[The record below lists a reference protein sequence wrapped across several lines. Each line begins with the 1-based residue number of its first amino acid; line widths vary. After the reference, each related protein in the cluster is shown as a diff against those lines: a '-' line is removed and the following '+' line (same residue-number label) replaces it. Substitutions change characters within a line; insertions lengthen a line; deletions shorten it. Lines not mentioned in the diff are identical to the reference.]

1 MFHAILYFKVNHRG
15 RFKMKYRVCSLF
27 SGSSGNATYIGND
40 GTHILIDAGQ
50 SGKQITES
58 LRHLGINPGDLDC
71 ILISHEHSDH
81 IKSAGLLSRKFDIP
95 IYANESTW
103 IAMEK
108 HLEEVSSANKRI
120 FDASKTF
127 LVKDIAVKPY
137 SIPHDAASPVGFCF
151 FCGNKKVSIATD
163 LGHTNSEIL
172 NMIKDSDM
180 VILES
185 NHDPGLLQ
193 SGPYPYFLKKR
204 IMGKNG
210 HLSNIDAGHA
220 LVDMVKCK
228 VTHVLLAHL
237 SKENNLPQLAYN
249 TVKDILLKVGIKP
262 DRDVMIDTAHRNNVG
277 NIYYL

>member
-1 MFHAILYFKVNHRG
+1 
-15 RFKMKYRVCSLF
+15 MKYRVCSLF

-40 GTHILIDAGQ
+40 NTHILIDAGQ
-50 SGKQITES
+50 SCKQITEA
-58 LRHLGINPGDLDC
+58 LRHLDVNPYDLDC

-95 IYANESTW
+95 IYSNEDTW

-108 HLEEVSSANKRI
+108 HMEGITAENIRI
-120 FDASKTF
+120 FNELKVF
-127 LVKDIAVKPY
+127 LIKDIAIKPY

-151 FCGNKKVSIATD
+151 FCGKRKVSIATD
-163 LGHTNSEIL
+163 LGHTNNEII
-172 NMIKDSDM
+172 NTIMNSDM

-185 NHDPGLLQ
+185 NHDPELLH

-204 IMGKNG
+204 IMGKKG

-220 LVDMVKCK
+220 LVDLVKGG

-249 TVKDILLKVGIKP
+249 TVKDILIKGGIKP
-262 DRDVMIDTAHRNNVG
+262 DRDVMLDIAHRNIVG

>member
-1 MFHAILYFKVNHRG
+1 
-15 RFKMKYRVCSLF
+15 MKYRVCSLF
-27 SGSSGNATYIGND
+27 SGSSGNSTYIGNN

-50 SGKQITES
+50 SGKQITEA
-58 LRHLGINPGDLDC
+58 LRHLGIKPGDLDC

-95 IYANESTW
+95 IYANENTW

-108 HLEEVSSANKRI
+108 HMEEVSSVNVRI
-120 FDASKTF
+120 FDDSEAF
-127 LVKDIAVKPY
+127 LVKDIAIKPY

-151 FCGNKKVSIATD
+151 FCGKRKVSIATD
-163 LGHTNSEIL
+163 LGHVSYEIL
-172 NMIKDSDM
+172 NTIMDSDM

-193 SGPYPYFLKKR
+193 SGHYPFFLKKR

-210 HLSNIDAGHA
+210 HLSNIDSGNA
-220 LVDMVKCK
+220 LVDMVKCR
-228 VTHVLLAHL
+228 VTHALLAHL

-249 TVKDILLKVGIKP
+249 TVKDILLKGGIKP
-262 DRDVMIDTAHRNNVG
+262 DRDVMLDIAHRNTVS